1 MRSKPAEFSTTR
13 IFWIFVASHFALWTL
28 LPILFHP
35 NAPLDVVEQISWG
48 REWQLGYYKH
58 PPLAAWLTNAAYL
71 ATGGKLWGIFLLSQV
86 SIAVCFWAVWKLAK
100 EMVDEWR
107 ALAAVMLLE
116 GVLYFSFTSPEFN
129 PNVLELPMWALVAL
143 FGWRAVHRGRLL
155 DWTLLGVFAGLGLW
169 TKYYTGVLLL
179 SLFVFLLLD
188 REARRVFRTAGPY
201 LTFVVTLLVFA
212 PHLIWMVAHRFATIT
227 YAVARAE
234 GKKTLATHFT
244 YPINFVGSQLLAIA
258 LMIVTFVVLY
268 GMWRVRPDW
277 RKSLANRYLVAV
289 ALGPFVITLL
299 LSLLFNWKLRS
310 MWGTPL
316 WSLLPLLML
325 AATTEVKDTRR
336 VPLLR
341 ATAIVALILAQAF
354 VLPLTV
360 GPYIYKPR
368 KALYP
373 GDMVGKVVTG
383 EWRRQ
388 TNKPLFY
395 VVGDTWMAGNVAF
408 YSPDRPSTLTDADPH
423 LSPWIDKRTLRRY
436 GAVIVWEGK
445 NELPDEYRAQFPDAT
460 MQSAIELPYR
470 TSANVAPAVIHWAIV
485 PPESER

>member
-1 MRSKPAEFSTTR
+1 MPEQPPTGSTTR
-13 IFWIFVASHFALWTL
+13 TFWLFVLCHVMLWTL

-71 ATGGKLWGIFLLSQV
+71 ATGGRLWSIFLLSQA

-100 EMVDEWR
+100 EVVDETR
-107 ALAAVMLLE
+107 ALAAVLLLE
-116 GVLYFSFTSPEFN
+116 GILYFSFTSPEFN
-129 PNVLELPMWALVAL
+129 PNVLELPFWALIAL
-143 FGWRAVHRGRLL
+143 FGWRALSRGRLF
-155 DWTLLGVFAGLGLW
+155 DWTVLGVFAGVGLW
-169 TKYYTGVLLL
+169 AKYYTGVLLL
-179 SLFVFLLLD
+179 ALFLFLVID
-188 REARRVFRTAGPY
+188 RDARKAFRTVGPY
-201 LTFVVTLLVFA
+201 LAFAVTALVFA
-212 PHLIWMVAHRFATIT
+212 PHLVWMAAHRFATIT

-234 GKKTLATHFT
+234 GRKTLATHFT
-244 YPINFVGSQLLAIA
+244 YPISFAGSQLLAIA
-258 LMIVTFVVLY
+258 LMFVAYVVLF
-268 GMWRVRPDW
+268 GIWRRRSDW
-277 RKSLANRYLVAV
+277 QCSLANRYLVAV
-289 ALGPFVITLL
+289 ALGPFAITVI

-316 WSLLPLLML
+316 WSLLPLLLL
-325 AATTEVKDTRR
+325 ATGETKHLPSR

-368 KALYP
+368 KALFP
-373 GDMVGKVVTG
+373 GDMLGKVITG
-383 EWRRQ
+383 EWRQQ
-388 TNKPLFY
+388 THKPLFY
-395 VVGDTWMAGNVAF
+395 VIGDTWTAGNVAF

-423 LSPWIDKRTLRRY
+423 LGPWIDMRTLRRY

-445 NELPDEYRAQFPDAT
+445 NDLPDDYRKQFPDAIVF
-460 MQSAIELPYR
+460 SALELRYR
-470 TSANVAPAVIHWAIV
+470 TRANVAPAVVHWAIV
-485 PPESER
+485 PPAEKE